1 MTCIVALT
9 DGERVLIGGDSAGTN
24 GHELRLRTDAKVFRA
39 GPYGLGFTSSFRM
52 GQILRYET
60 ELPEPPTNTDAEE
73 LERFMVT
80 EFVETVRQAFSD
92 KGFAK
97 TARYA
102 SPALPGLTEEGQAIG
117 GTFLVGVA
125 GQVFE
130 IMNDFQVSRPS
141 RPYSAVGKGALVAL
155 GALHALEDGEMSLR
169 ERGEAALVASE
180 AYCSYVRE
188 PFRFVEV

>member
-9 DGERVLIGGDSAGTN
+9 DGESVLIGGDSAGTN
-24 GHELRLRTDAKVFRA
+24 GHELRLRTDAKVFRSGA
-39 GPYGLGFTSSFRM
+39 WGFGFTSSFRM
-52 GQILRYET
+52 GQILRYAT
-60 ELPEPPTNTDAEE
+60 ELPEPPRGADAEE

-80 EFVETVRQAFSD
+80 DFVEIVRQAFAD

-141 RPYSAVGKGALVAL
+141 RPYSAVGKGALTAL
-155 GALHALEDGEMSLR
+155 GALHALEDADLSLR
-169 ERGEAALVASE
+169 ERAEAALRASE